1 MFRIVDQHLDFNGL
15 APMIRASGDFKNR
28 TGDDPAVF
36 MHFECDGDSDF
47 DLRQFDSRQIHDRK
61 QLIIV
66 DNGDQRLP
74 VPDRFKFTRQQLF
87 NCSVERR
94 LDGAESQLKQRIRI
108 IDLGGLVAL
117 GTDFRIQFRL

>member
-47 DLRQFDSRQIHDRK
+47 DLRQFGGRQIHDRK
-61 QLIIV
+61 QLIVINR
-66 DNGDQRLP
+66 DETPADARA
-74 VPDRFKFTRQQLF
+74 T
-87 NCSVERR
+87 
-94 LDGAESQLKQRIRI
+94 
-108 IDLGGLVAL
+108 LVLHEDIAKVFETL
-117 GTDFRIQFRL
+117 